1 MAESTLSVALTDL
14 QQEVGFFLGYGR
26 GAAASEPAW
35 SALQQSSIDSCVKS
49 GLRNFYYPG
58 PVPGVAEAGYEWSFL
73 RPTATLALAA
83 AASTV
88 TLPDDFGGLEGEVYL
103 VSTGSTAAW
112 PVKQVNDGMLL
123 NQYNLLPTMTGKPQM
138 LAVRWTKGTGST
150 AGQRAE
156 FYVWPKADADYTL
169 TFDYYILP
177 DALTTGAPYAYGSAI
192 HAETVLESCL
202 AVAEARMDDVQ
213 TNHADRFRERLA
225 ASIIHDRRS
234 KPQSLGYNRD
244 LSDGRT
250 GLSRRWLH
258 EQGGVTV
265 DGVQY

>member
-26 GAAASEPAW
+26 GTGGGGTAW
-35 SALQQSSIDSCVKS
+35 DTPQTNAIASCVKS
-49 GLRNFYYPG
+49 GLRQFYFPG

-73 RPTATLALAA
+73 RPTATLALASGD
-83 AASTV
+83 STV

-103 VSTGSTAAW
+103 VSTGSAAAW

-123 NQYNLLPTMTGKPQM
+123 NRYNLLPTTTGKPQM

-156 FYVWPKADADYTL
+156 FYIWPKADADYTL

-177 DALTTGAPYAYGSAI
+177 DALTTGAPYAYGSAV
-192 HAETVLESCL
+192 HAETILESCL
-202 AVAEARMDDVQ
+202 AVAEARLDDAQ
-213 TNHADRFRERLA
+213 TNHAERFRERLA
-225 ASIIHDRRS
+225 ASIVHDRRS

-244 LSDGRT
+244 LSDGRN

-258 EQGGVTV
+258 EQSGVTV